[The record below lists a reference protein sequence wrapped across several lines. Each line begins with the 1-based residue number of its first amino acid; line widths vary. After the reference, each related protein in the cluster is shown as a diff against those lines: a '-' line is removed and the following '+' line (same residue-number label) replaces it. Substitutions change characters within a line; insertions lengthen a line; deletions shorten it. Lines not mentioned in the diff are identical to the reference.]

1 MVEDLILI
9 DFSWVYNK
17 YYFVATSQADK
28 NTDVKATVTKMLY
41 EFFSRIPIAYNNPTV
56 ILALDSATKST
67 ENFALNEEYKQNRA
81 PESKKEVYKDLP
93 EIVKKLHASL
103 NSCFSFVKAK
113 GYEADQVLAYICK
126 KYHSKK
132 RIILYSGDKDLIQLT
147 SYPNVH
153 ISDKFSSGRF
163 IEKTDAELFEKF
175 KNSKGEDF
183 TRISTNKKDILK
195 YRSLKGDPSDN
206 LKPVF
211 PRIKD
216 TEIKEIIQN
225 YWVENQEEGLT
236 EEHAEKILEDLNG
249 DNPKLAEK
257 LKQNVTRWVT
267 NYKIMNLLDVE
278 DVPVSVL
285 K

>member
-17 YYFVATSQADK
+17 YYFVAKSQLNK
-28 NTDVKATVTKMLY
+28 QDVKDDVARMLY
-41 EFFSRIPIAYNNPTV
+41 EFFSRIPIAYNNPT
-56 ILALDSATKST
+56 IIFALDSSTKST
-67 ENFALNEEYKQNRA
+67 GNFALNEEYKQNRDS
-81 PESKKEVYKDLP
+81 EGKKEVYKDLQ
-93 EIVKKLHASL
+93 EIVMKLHASL

-113 GYEADQVLAYICK
+113 GYEADQVLAYISK
-126 KYHSKK
+126 KYHNKK
-132 RIILYSGDKDLIQLT
+132 RIIIYSGDKDLIQLT

-153 ISDKFSSGRF
+153 ISDKFSSGKF
-163 IEKTDAELFEKF
+163 IEKTDKELFEKF

-225 YWVENQEEGLT
+225 YWVDNQEEGLT
-236 EEHAEKILEDLNG
+236 EERAEKILEDLNG

-257 LKQNVTRWVT
+257 LKQNVTHWVT
-267 NYKIMNLLDVE
+267 NYKIMNLLEVGNI
-278 DVPVSVL
+278 PVSVL

>member
-1 MVEDLILI
+1 MIEDVILI

-17 YYFVATSQADK
+17 YYFVAKSQTENK
-28 NTDVKATVTKMLY
+28 NEVTQVTYRMLY
-41 EFFSRIPIAYNNPTV
+41 EFFSRIPISYNNPIIAV
-56 ILALDSATKST
+56 ALDSATKST
-67 ENFALNEEYKQNRA
+67 SNFALNEEYKQNRDS
-81 PESKKEVYKDLP
+81 ESKKEVYKNLP
-93 EIVKKLHASL
+93 EIVTKLHNSL
-103 NSCFSFVKAK
+103 NSCFSFVKSK
-113 GYEADQVLAYICK
+113 GYEADQVIAYLCK
-126 KYHSKK
+126 KYCKTK
-132 RIILYSGDKDLIQLT
+132 RIIIFSGDKDLIQLT

-183 TRISTNKKDILK
+183 TRISRNKRDILK

-225 YWVENQEEGLT
+225 YWVDNQEEGLT
-236 EEHAEKILEDLNG
+236 EERAEKILEDLHG

-267 NYKIMNLLDVE
+267 NYKIMNLLDVGN
-278 DVPVSVL
+278 VPVSVL